1 MNIIDFEIDI
11 KKSISELLE
20 HSPKTLANSNV
31 KFDIDLNRSG
41 DESNY
46 FSEVEVTFWK
56 DDNILDVISVIICA
70 NGQIRSTR
78 EEFLSW
84 FIDEKNKIFE
94 TLG

>member
-1 MNIIDFEIDI
+1 MNIIDFELDI
-11 KKSISELLE
+11 KNSIIELLE
-20 HSPKTLANSNV
+20 HSIKMLNKINV
-31 KFDIDLNRSG
+31 KYDIDLYRSG

-84 FIDEKNKIFE
+84 FIDEKNKIFR
-94 TLG
+94 TLN